1 MIIRILSEETKRKRT
16 ETFNKKRDEKA
27 QKEIG
32 NTYWNFTVESINEE
46 LTEKYNSNGM
56 RRGVYFNLSGS
67 NSPQLCC
74 ATN

>member
-32 NTYWNFTVESINEE
+32 NTYWYFTVESINEE

-56 RRGVYFNLSGS
+56 
-67 NSPQLCC
+67 
-74 ATN
+74 

>member
-32 NTYWNFTVESINEE
+32 NTYWNFMVESIN
-46 LTEKYNSNGM
+46 G
-56 RRGVYFNLSGS
+56 R
-67 NSPQLCC
+67 
-74 ATN
+74 TNRKIQF